1 MVIPCQRCN
10 KARATVHLVELE
22 PGGDK
27 QEHHLCAACAAA
39 EGVTTVQHESVN
51 AMLQKF
57 LSTAGSTEHGQ
68 DAAATTCPECGM
80 TFREFRQRGLLGCA
94 RDYEF
99 FAPLLDPLISRAHEG
114 ATEHVGKV
122 PARAGEG
129 AQKRTELRRLRRRLT
144 EAVEREDYE
153 NAAKLRD
160 EIEAVDSH
168 DG

>member
-1 MVIPCQRCN
+1 MIPCQRCN

-27 QEHHLCAACAAA
+27 HEHHLCDKCAAS
-39 EGVTTVQHESVN
+39 EGITAVPHESVN

-57 LSTAGSTEHGQ
+57 LASASSGPQAKDIG
-68 DAAATTCPECGM
+68 ATQCPDCGM

-94 RDYEF
+94 KDYEA
-99 FAPLLDPLISRAHEG
+99 FAPLLDPLIERAHET
-114 ATEHVGKV
+114 ASQHLGKV
-122 PARAGEG
+122 PTRAGQG
-129 AQKRTELRRLRRRLT
+129 ARRRTEQLRLRRQLS

-153 NAAKLRD
+153 AAAKLRD
-160 EIEAVDSH
+160 QIEVLDGH